1 MGFRVLLSILV
12 LCGTAQGYSLYLSS
26 WSGWSFYNV
35 MATGPMTNANVKATC
50 EAAGMGY
57 PCCGRGNDFGGS
69 YYWAPGCIT
78 HSADEISNLIL
89 RILSAHLCT
98 TYTAQLCPA
107 LHDTFVYCP
116 NWSTD
121 DSAIGVDVV
130 TVSQEVP
137 GASLSDKFALC
148 AKPSSCSSSPCV
160 HGTCEDHETYYS
172 CHDNCDHQPYYVCR
186 CEPGWFGDRCHIYID
201 ECQSSPCPQNATCV
215 DHVNGYTCQCP
226 PGFTGDSC
234 QTDIN
239 WCAPNPCPSD
249 WVCVDMLDAFQ
260 CQMPAGRAFSGD
272 LCTAASC
279 GPGWN
284 CNEDGPSGYTCFR
297 G

>member
-1 MGFRVLLSILV
+1 M
-12 LCGTAQGYSLYLSS
+12 
-26 WSGWSFYNV
+26 
-35 MATGPMTNANVKATC
+35 
-50 EAAGMGY
+50 
-57 PCCGRGNDFGGS
+57 
-69 YYWAPGCIT
+69 
-78 HSADEISNLIL
+78 
-89 RILSAHLCT
+89 
-98 TYTAQLCPA
+98 
-107 LHDTFVYCP
+107 
-116 NWSTD
+116 
-121 DSAIGVDVV
+121 
-130 TVSQEVP
+130 
-137 GASLSDKFALC
+137 FALC

-226 PGFTGDSC
+226 PGFTGNSC
-234 QTDIN
+234 ETDIN
-239 WCAPNPCPSD
+239 WCDPNPCPSG
-249 WVCVDMLDAFQ
+249 WVCADMPDAFL

-284 CNEDGPSGYTCFR
+284 CKEDVSSGYTCFR